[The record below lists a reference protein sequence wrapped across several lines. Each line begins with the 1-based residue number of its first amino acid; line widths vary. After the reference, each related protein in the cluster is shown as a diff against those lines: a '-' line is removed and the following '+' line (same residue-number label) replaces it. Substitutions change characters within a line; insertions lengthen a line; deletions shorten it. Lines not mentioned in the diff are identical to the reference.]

1 MALPKI
7 QQPLFNYTLPVSGI
21 DITFRPFLVSE
32 EKILLAG
39 KEGDPSQQLKAMEQV
54 IGNVVQEDI
63 DLDELTMVDIEMLFI
78 QMRSKSV
85 QNLVKL
91 KYRDTEDDQEYDFNV
106 DLDTLEPTITENRNP
121 VIDLDGNISMEL
133 KDPTFGVFK
142 RLGLDMLDEMDTEM
156 ILKMISGCIV
166 SVWDKETVYDSFS
179 EKDALEFLQG
189 MDTKRF
195 EKISEYFEGVP
206 KLKHTIEYENS
217 KGSKRKIDLEGLADF
232 F

>member
-1 MALPKI
+1 MH
-7 QQPLFNYTLPVSGI
+7 
-21 DITFRPFLVSE
+21 PF
-32 EKILLAG
+32 I
-39 KEGDPSQQLKAMEQV
+39 
-54 IGNVVQEDI
+54 
-63 DLDELTMVDIEMLFI
+63 
-78 QMRSKSV
+78 
-85 QNLVKL
+85 
-91 KYRDTEDDQEYDFNV
+91 
-106 DLDTLEPTITENRNP
+106 
-121 VIDLDGNISMEL
+121 IS
-133 KDPTFGVFK
+133 T
-142 RLGLDMLDEMDTEM
+142 
-156 ILKMISGCIV
+156 SSSSHCIV

>member
-7 QQPLFNYTLPVSGI
+7 QQPLFNYTLPVSKQS
-21 DITFRPFLVSE
+21 ITFRPFLVSE

-39 KEGDPSQQLKAMEQV
+39 KEGDPLQQLNAMEQV
-54 IGNVVQEDI
+54 ITNVVQEDI
-63 DLDELTMVDIEMLFI
+63 NLDELTMVDIEMLFV
-78 QMRSKSV
+78 QLRSKSV

-91 KYRDTEDDQEYDFNV
+91 KYRDREDDQEYDFNV
-106 DLDTLEPTITENRNP
+106 DLDTLEPTITEERTGQ
-121 VIDLDGNISMEL
+121 IDLDGNINMEL

-142 RLGLDMLDEMDTEM
+142 KLGLDMMDEMDTENV
-156 ILKMISGCIV
+156 LKMIANCIV
-166 SVWDKETVYDSFS
+166 SVWDKDQVYDSFS
-179 EKDALEFLQG
+179 ESEALDFLRQ

-195 EKISEYFEGVP
+195 EKISEYFESVP
-206 KLKHTIEYENS
+206 KLRHTIEYENS